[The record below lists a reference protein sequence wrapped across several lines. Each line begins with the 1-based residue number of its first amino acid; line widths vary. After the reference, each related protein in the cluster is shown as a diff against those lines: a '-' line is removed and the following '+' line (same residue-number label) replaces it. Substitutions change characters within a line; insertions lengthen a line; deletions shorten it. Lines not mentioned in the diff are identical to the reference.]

1 MIVVKDFRITSYPMG
16 WKLPFNLAVLFHIL
30 LLSCAIILPKYIR
43 TRPKLPDFTTVN
55 LVNIAEIQPP
65 ASVNT
70 PSPAPT
76 PVKKV
81 ASVKLAA
88 KVSPAQIAPI
98 AEATEIPAATAPSK
112 AISIKPLKRKLKKKL
127 PPGSSVQD
135 FEKKRKTSERKEA
148 LARQQELDARV
159 RQLQDEA
166 KRQKEIAEAEAKLAR
181 SDALSAL
188 KHSLHADSTTNTVKD
203 RMQKISTSGGSSSA
217 LEAQYFSSIFGHLHQ
232 YWALPEIKQWDPQL
246 TAIVVITIAQNG
258 RIVRHIFEKR
268 SGDRVFD
275 QFVSRTIQDANPLP
289 AIPRALKK
297 QQYMLG
303 LRFKPGQIQ

>member
-1 MIVVKDFRITSYPMG
+1 MAKEFSITSHPMG
-16 WKLPFNLAVLFHIL
+16 WKLPFNLAVLFHVL
-30 LLSCAIILPKYIR
+30 LLSSVIILPKYIH

-55 LVNIAEIQPP
+55 LVNIAELLPP
-65 ASVNT
+65 AAV
-70 PSPAPT
+70 PT
-76 PVKKV
+76 PPPANSPEKSVEAVK
-81 ASVKLAA
+81 AA
-88 KVSPAQIAPI
+88 KVPPAKIAPVAEI
-98 AEATEIPAATAPSK
+98 AEVAPAAEPAK
-112 AISIKPLKRKLKKKL
+112 AISIKPLKRKIKKKL
-127 PPGSSVQD
+127 PPGSSTRD
-135 FEKKRKTSERKEA
+135 IEKKRKAAERKKA
-148 LARQQELDARV
+148 LARQQELDAKV
-159 RQLQDEA
+159 KQLQEEA
-166 KRQKEIAEAEAKLAR
+166 KRQKAIAEAEAKLAR

-188 KHSLHADSTTNTVKD
+188 KRSLHADAATNTA
-203 RMQKISTSGGSSSA
+203 RNRSQRTASSGGSSSA

-258 RIVRHIFEKR
+258 RILRHSFEKR

-297 QQYMLG
+297 QQYTLG